1 MRLWSIH
8 PKYLD
13 SKGLV
18 AVWREGL
25 LAKKVLEGK
34 TKGYTNHPQLNRFKK
49 TKDPIKS
56 INRFLSI
63 IYFEASLRSYHFDKS
78 KIDIPTNK
86 LSQIPVTTQQVQ
98 YEFELLKYKLKKRD
112 VIKYSQIEG
121 IDHIDLNPLFH
132 IINGIIED
140 WEKTIPEI
148 ERLIIQG

>member
-56 INRFLSI
+56 INQFLST
-63 IYFEASLRSYHFDKS
+63 IYLEASVRNYHFDES
-78 KIDIPTNK
+78 KIGITTNK
-86 LSQIPVTTQQVQ
+86 LSLIPVTTQQVQ
-98 YEFELLKYKLKKRD
+98 YEFELLKYKLQKRD
-112 VIKYSQIEG
+112 VIKYSQIVK

-132 IINGIIED
+132 IINGTIED
-140 WEKTIPEI
+140 WEKPIPEI
-148 ERLIIQG
+148 ERLVIHL

>member
-1 MRLWSIH
+1 VNPGRFI
-8 PKYLD
+8 D

-63 IYFEASLRSYHFDKS
+63 IYFEASVRNYHFDES
-78 KIDIPTNK
+78 KIDITTNI
-86 LSQIPVTTQQVQ
+86 LSLIPVTAQQAQ
-98 YEFELLKYKLKKRD
+98 YEFELLKYKLQKRD
-112 VIKYSQIEG
+112 VIKYSQIVK

-132 IINGIIED
+132 IINGTIED